1 MADPL
6 QTTVQVQDVPE
17 YLRDYRS
24 ALLDAAFRTVFN
36 PNTNWFRQQFPRATY
51 TSELPPAGATSGGA
65 AAPDGTAAPGGTTAG
80 GGGDTRTDTT
90 LPSETEK
97 SGIAAALVPK
107 AQRMLGMVWDAKTR
121 TWVPEKYKQ
130 VVTSMA
136 QGGEVGR
143 FNNGGD
149 IAAFYENLRKNMPVG
164 LLPESIP
171 AETLQEML
179 EQYKITG
186 NVTYPGSTNPFG
198 DTRSGGQT
206 SSWNTGTGFSTTPNT
221 YYPAPNFTGLTP
233 PAGTP
238 AVAPAGTPSGTGGY
252 SGTGGISVGPS
263 TGGGRS
269 SGSGGA
275 VVSPGAGGS
284 RVTPSVSTAPQII
297 PQTVAGTAGTT
308 SATQGAGGYNPAQ
321 YATDEQA
328 RGLASLLGGTTA
340 RTNVSGPVAPP
351 PQNLINLGGQDSLN
365 AGLVQQA
372 LGPITVDGATRAKT
386 PSEMTLAL
394 SGLRDEVARS
404 GGNTSS
410 IDNLIRQNTAAYAA
424 GANASPVGQAP
435 PSGSAT
441 PAPGGLTSV
450 PNPTMSAIDLNR
462 QNMVNILQQ
471 INQAQGGATPSSGD
485 VNAKSTGASAA
496 PQSGFTSA
504 AVDKPASGESKSLSI
519 AAPEFDRFAQPDL
532 GGFWAAVNKGTVSTA
547 RRNDEEDDF
556 RYEKGY
562 AAGGSL
568 AQFDIGEDGKV
579 KNYRKGGA
587 IRKVDGGGFG
597 PTGTGTGSGTAPAG
611 TGFTGP
617 NILGFG
623 TAQPPS
629 SGGIANFW
637 NAANPD
643 NQVGANIFNAPPV
656 YGGQRIMGF
665 GQDFGQYTPGVG
677 FTSSTMTR
685 DALSGLGNIPSVFGK
700 LVGQGG
706 QEYVGILPNTEF
718 GLGARNL
725 SYAADI
731 AGEAAEAGRGLIG
744 QVPMD
749 QQSYLMRMMPGIQ
762 KMGFQ
767 APISVSPLSTPTI
780 QQAIGVNAPDPGS
793 VIQRLGGVNP
803 ALIQGPAPASLMPN
817 LQMAAPERVSG
828 QTIDMLSRLGTINP
842 AQVGALPNIERLS
855 MGPISDVLAGT
866 ISTEKFGQ
874 PQAQEYMS
882 PYQRMVT
889 DVQKEEAIRQA
900 NRLRS
905 QRGAQAVR
913 AGAFGG
919 TRQAVE
925 EGVAREALQR
935 QLGDIEATGQQRAF
949 EQAQGQF
956 ERDRAASIAAQQ
968 QNVQAALNAALANQ
982 RTGLTVGQENLQAA
996 LAGQQLG
1003 SQQAL
1008 QRAIANQQAAQ
1019 QAGITQYGTTA
1030 DILRT
1035 QSAQDLQ
1042 AALANQQAGLTVGQQ
1057 NLAAGLS
1064 RQQLS
1069 AQQAMQQALAN
1080 QQMQQQAGLTG
1091 YTTAADIAKQGMQ
1104 QALQAQLANQQAGL
1118 TAGQANLQ
1126 AALAT
1131 QQLGTQAGLEA
1142 AKASQAGDLATWQMQ
1157 LDAMKQASAQEQQQR
1172 SQDFQNRLAAIQQAQ
1187 AGAAGLAGLG
1197 STLMQVP
1204 GLAQQLE
1211 LQRLAALQQGGGA
1224 VDARTQAALDLAY
1237 QDFINQQNFP
1247 YQQMNFLQGILS
1259 GVPVGM
1265 QSEAVQFQKPS
1276 AGGLSGLLTAGAGLF
1291 SNIYNK

>member
-1 MADPL
+1 
-6 QTTVQVQDVPE
+6 
-17 YLRDYRS
+17 
-24 ALLDAAFRTVFN
+24 
-36 PNTNWFRQQFPRATY
+36 
-51 TSELPPAGATSGGA
+51 
-65 AAPDGTAAPGGTTAG
+65 
-80 GGGDTRTDTT
+80 
-90 LPSETEK
+90 
-97 SGIAAALVPK
+97 
-107 AQRMLGMVWDAKTR
+107 
-121 TWVPEKYKQ
+121 
-130 VVTSMA
+130 
-136 QGGEVGR
+136 
-143 FNNGGD
+143 
-149 IAAFYENLRKNMPVG
+149 
-164 LLPESIP
+164 
-171 AETLQEML
+171 
-179 EQYKITG
+179 
-186 NVTYPGSTNPFG
+186 
-198 DTRSGGQT
+198 
-206 SSWNTGTGFSTTPNT
+206 
-221 YYPAPNFTGLTP
+221 
-233 PAGTP
+233 
-238 AVAPAGTPSGTGGY
+238 
-252 SGTGGISVGPS
+252 
-263 TGGGRS
+263 
-269 SGSGGA
+269 
-275 VVSPGAGGS
+275 
-284 RVTPSVSTAPQII
+284 
-297 PQTVAGTAGTT
+297 
-308 SATQGAGGYNPAQ
+308 
-321 YATDEQA
+321 
-328 RGLASLLGGTTA
+328 
-340 RTNVSGPVAPP
+340 
-351 PQNLINLGGQDSLN
+351 
-365 AGLVQQA
+365 
-372 LGPITVDGATRAKT
+372 
-386 PSEMTLAL
+386 
-394 SGLRDEVARS
+394 
-404 GGNTSS
+404 
-410 IDNLIRQNTAAYAA
+410 
-424 GANASPVGQAP
+424 
-435 PSGSAT
+435 
-441 PAPGGLTSV
+441 
-450 PNPTMSAIDLNR
+450 MSAIDLNR
-462 QNMVNILQQ
+462 QNMVNILRQ
-471 INQAQGGATPSSGD
+471 INQAQGGATPSAGD
-485 VNAKSTGASAA
+485 VNAKSTGSSVA

-504 AVDKPASGESKSLSI
+504 AVDKPAPGESKSLSI

-532 GGFWAAVNKGTVSTA
+532 GGFLAAVNKGNVSTA

-780 QQAIGVNAPDPGS
+780 QQAIGVNAPDPS
-793 VIQRLGGVNP
+793 RVIQGLGGFNP
-803 ALIQGPAPASLMPN
+803 ALISGASPAAGMT
-817 LQMAAPERVSG
+817 AA
-828 QTIDMLSRLGTINP
+828 Q
-842 AQVGALPNIERLS
+842 
-855 MGPISDVLAGT
+855 MGPVADVLAGT
-866 ISTEKFGQ
+866 VTTERFGQ

-919 TRQAVE
+919 YRQGIE
-925 EGVAREALQR
+925 EGVAREGLQR
-935 QLGDIEATGQQRAF
+935 QLGEIEASGQQRAF

-982 RTGLTVGQENLQAA
+982 RTGLTVGQ
-996 LAGQQLG
+996 
-1003 SQQAL
+1003 
-1008 QRAIANQQAAQ
+1008 
-1019 QAGITQYGTTA
+1019 
-1030 DILRT
+1030 
-1035 QSAQDLQ
+1035 
-1042 AALANQQAGLTVGQQ
+1042 Q
-1057 NLAAGLS
+1057 NLAS
-1064 RQQLS
+1064 TMSMQQLA

-1080 QQMQQQAGLTG
+1080 QQMRQQAGLTG

-1204 GLAQQLE
+1204 GMAQQIE

-1259 GVPVGM
+1259 GVPIGY
-1265 QSEAVQFQKPS
+1265 QTEAVQFQRPS

-1291 SNIYNK
+1291 SNLYNK